1 MNETIPPEVD
11 PHSVRKHPRQARAK
25 ATVDCLLIAAQR
37 ILAKEGIAAF
47 TTNRVAVVAGVSV
60 GSLYQYFPNK
70 KAIAAALL
78 AQPGGEVEA
87 VRRLAETLLVTAG

>member
-1 MNETIPPEVD
+1 MNDTT
-11 PHSVRKHPRQARAK
+11 HSVRKHPRQARAK

-37 ILAKEGIAAF
+37 ILAKEGLGAF

-70 KAIAAALL
+70 QAIAAALL
-78 AQPGGEVEA
+78 AQSGGEADALRPLVEM
-87 VRRLAETLLVTAG
+87 LLV